1 MQFKLMLEVNGEVV
15 TIDLVDYELTC
26 YNGTHQYHNLQ
37 SMYHDIFNILLCH
50 NIDHPGYDLV
60 SYDGDNYWSIYEY
73 NNKRYRIWFYN
84 DGKMYVQHID
94 DEYDSID
101 DMMNGYTSNIF
112 DILMAIIND
121 HS

>member
-1 MQFKLMLEVNGEVV
+1 MLEVNGEVV